1 MRCRPRPVAGRSCRP
16 SRPPL
21 APMPPA
27 LRHPACACRH
37 TPALGAWSA
46 PHLPCRQQQL
56 AKRRE
61 QDARRCVK
69 QPSTSERRLAPVG
82 TRVDLVL
89 GALSLVAAR
98 IQQVENLSPREK
110 SHPTGGGPPCVGPG
124 GRPRGNDRMS
134 CLPWSPLERFRLWCG
149 TGFGAAKVSSR
160 RQGKPKAPRAFADP
174 FAYRS
179 WFAVPSL
186 HASQMRS
193 SPSGGRPR
201 AARGASPAAANAP
214 RRCGSGRCSKG
225 SPGRRRPGSRGCSS
239 AGRGD

>member
-1 MRCRPRPVAGRSCRP
+1 MPTTPRRRTLVSALQASTRSDAAGASASCLRLSAYAGSRGMVGTSPPVQTAAARQATRAGCE
-16 SRPPL
+16 
-21 APMPPA
+21 A
-27 LRHPACACRH
+27 LREAAQHQRAEARSRGDKSGSCP
-37 TPALGAWSA
+37 GA
-46 PHLPCRQQQL
+46 
-56 AKRRE
+56 
-61 QDARRCVK
+61 
-69 QPSTSERRLAPVG
+69 
-82 TRVDLVL
+82 
-89 GALSLVAAR
+89 ALSLVAAR
-98 IQQVENLSPREK
+98 IQQVENLSTREK